1 MCVCVCGGSEEDG
14 DEIQDKLL
22 NKKKKDENNSKEKVD
37 GDQWQS
43 SIIKKNQ
50 TMKDGEGED
59 EK

>member
-1 MCVCVCGGSEEDG
+1 MMKT
-14 DEIQDKLL
+14 IKR
-22 NKKKKDENNSKEKVD
+22 KD

-59 EK
+59 EKYRYQDEQWKEVKLA